1 MPEVLPFSWIPLLT
15 SLTVALGGLFF
26 GWLVYRNVK
35 SPAEDKLQI
44 PFLKNKYYFDEAY
57 NFLFIQPA
65 IWFSEVF
72 VSKWMDKGVIDGI
85 LHIFGPATSGIGSA
99 IRNYFDVPF
108 INQFVGDGSANV
120 TYWIGK
126 NLRPIQTGRIQQYL
140 ILSMVVLFVV
150 GGLVYFL
157 LLA

>member
-1 MPEVLPFSWIPLLT
+1 MT
-15 SLTVALGGLFF
+15 
-26 GWLVYRNVK
+26 
-35 SPAEDKLQI
+35 
-44 PFLKNKYYFDEAY
+44 
-57 NFLFIQPA
+57 
-65 IWFSEVF
+65 WFSEVF
-72 VSKWMDKGVIDGI
+72 VSKWMDKGLIDGI
-85 LHIFGPATSGIGSA
+85 LHLFGPATGGVGSA

-108 INQFVGDGSANV
+108 INQFIGDGSADA

-140 ILSMVVLFVV
+140 FLSMVVLFVV